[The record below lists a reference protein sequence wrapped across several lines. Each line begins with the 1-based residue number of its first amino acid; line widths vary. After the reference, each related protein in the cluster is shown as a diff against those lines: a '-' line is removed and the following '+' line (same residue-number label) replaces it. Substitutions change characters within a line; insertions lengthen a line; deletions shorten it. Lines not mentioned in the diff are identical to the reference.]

1 MYISNNGDK
10 QGCAMT
16 PTLFS
21 MMFAVMLT
29 NAFQDCAIGFP
40 IRYGFDGKLF
50 NLRRL
55 QAKSK
60 VQTNVLDKLLY

>member
-1 MYISNNGDK
+1 
-10 QGCAMT
+10 MT
-16 PTLFS
+16 TTLFS
-21 MMFAVMLT
+21 MKFAVMLT
-29 NAFQDCAIGFP
+29 NAFQDCDTGFP

-60 VQTNVLDKLLY
+60 VRTDVLDHKNPS

>member
-1 MYISNNGDK
+1 
-10 QGCAMT
+10 MT
-16 PTLFS
+16 PTRFS

-29 NAFQDCAIGFP
+29 NAFQDCDTGFP
-40 IRYGFDGKLF
+40 IRYGFDDKLF

-60 VQTNVLDKLLY
+60 VQTDLLDKLLY